1 MAAELESKPALTNE
15 MGAAKVQLG
24 KVSGWVAGFWK
35 SSQRN
40 VIIITIF
47 ATITAA
53 IIVIMLWTSA
63 ERFRPLY
70 SQSANYDSSQVLQM
84 LDEESIKYQL
94 SQDDGQILVPERD
107 VAKIRMVLASKGLK
121 EQLPSGF
128 ESLDNSKSLGESQFM
143 ESARYRH
150 ALEGELARSIS
161 TMSAVSLARVH
172 LAIPKESLF
181 MREEAEQPRA
191 SVIVHIING
200 MDLKPAQVES
210 VINLVSGAVIGLKS
224 EHVRVIDQHGRLLS
238 NDATVGDI
246 TVTTGKQTDYKR
258 NVERTL
264 VAQATDMLT
273 PILGASNFRV
283 QIASDIDFSKIEE
296 TEEIY
301 ADPVVR
307 KETLLNDVNESS
319 MALGIP
325 GALSNTPPVTD
336 GEPQPDP
343 NAKVNRSETSRD
355 YAVSGKIRHTQH
367 QQGVLKKLS
376 VSVVVNDMANGEQ
389 TWTDEELTNIGNI
402 VRSAIGFEVERGDV
416 IHITHFPF
424 VVAAVPD
431 ALKIPWF
438 ENTNIM
444 QPIKYLLG
452 VMLSGLMIMVV
463 LKPLAQY
470 LTKSAEREDQL
481 AENVDYD
488 SDVITKEERV
498 AEVALQSK
506 LEALGI
512 DATGIKALDDNLP
525 SADSPLEVQIKH
537 LKLIAKED
545 PNRVAEILRTWIQA

>member
-1 MAAELESKPALTNE
+1 MAGEAETQPALTNN
-15 MGAAKVQLG
+15 MGAAKEKLTEA
-24 KVSGWVAGFWK
+24 SGWLTMFWQ

-53 IIVIMLWTSA
+53 IIVIMLWTSS

-70 SQSANYDSSQVLQM
+70 SKSANFDSSQVLHM
-84 LDEESIKYQL
+84 LDEESIRYQL
-94 SQDDGQILVPERD
+94 SQDDGQILVPEGD
-107 VAKIRMVLASKGLK
+107 VAKIRMILASKGLK

-128 ESLDNSKSLGESQFM
+128 DSLDSSKSLGESQFM
-143 ESARYRH
+143 ENARYRH
-150 ALEGELARSIS
+150 ALEGELARSIT

-181 MREEAEQPRA
+181 MRDDAEQPRA

-200 MDLKPAQVES
+200 MDLKPTQVES
-210 VINLVSGAVIGLKS
+210 IINLVSGAVIGLKS
-224 EHVRVIDQHGRLLS
+224 EHVRVVDQHGRLLS

-246 TVTTGKQTDYKR
+246 TVTTGKQSDYKR
-258 NVERTL
+258 NLEKTL

-273 PILGASNFRV
+273 PILGAANFRV
-283 QIASDIDFSKIEE
+283 QIASDIDFSKVEE

-307 KETLLNDVNESS
+307 KETLLSDMNESS

-336 GEPQPDP
+336 GEPQPEP

-355 YAVSGKIRHTQH
+355 YAVSGKVRHTQH
-367 QQGVLKKLS
+367 QQGVLQNLS
-376 VSVVVNDMANGEQ
+376 VSIVVNDLANPNQ
-389 TWTDEELTNIGNI
+389 TWTPEELTNVENV
-402 VRSAIGFEVERGDV
+402 VRSAIGFNTERGDS
-416 IHITHFPF
+416 IHTTHFPF
-424 VVAAVPD
+424 VIASIPEQAPVA
-431 ALKIPWF
+431 WF
-438 ENTNIM
+438 ENTHIM
-444 QPIKYLLG
+444 QPLKYLLG

-463 LKPLAQY
+463 LRPLAQY
-470 LTKSAEREDQL
+470 LTKSAEQEEL
-481 AENVDYD
+481 EAESMEYD
-488 SDVITKEERV
+488 DVITKEER
-498 AEVALQSK
+498 AADAALQSK
-506 LEALGI
+506 LESLGI

>member
-1 MAAELESKPALTNE
+1 MAGEADTQPALTNN
-15 MGAAKVQLG
+15 MGAAKEKLTEA
-24 KVSGWVAGFWK
+24 SGWLTMFWQ

-53 IIVIMLWTSA
+53 IIVIMLWTSS

-70 SQSANYDSSQVLQM
+70 SKSANFDSSQVLHM
-84 LDEESIKYQL
+84 LDEESIRYQL
-94 SQDDGQILVPERD
+94 SQDDGQILVPEGD
-107 VAKIRMVLASKGLK
+107 VAKIRMILASKGLK

-128 ESLDNSKSLGESQFM
+128 DSLDSSKSLGESQFM
-143 ESARYRH
+143 ENARYRH
-150 ALEGELARSIS
+150 ALEGELARSIT

-181 MREEAEQPRA
+181 MRDDAEQPRA

-200 MDLKPAQVES
+200 MDLKPTQVES
-210 VINLVSGAVIGLKS
+210 IINLVSGAVIGLKS
-224 EHVRVIDQHGRLLS
+224 EHVRVVDQHGRLLS

-246 TVTTGKQTDYKR
+246 TVTTGKQSDYKR
-258 NVERTL
+258 NLEKTL

-273 PILGASNFRV
+273 PILGAANFRV
-283 QIASDIDFSKIEE
+283 QIASDIDFSKVEE

-307 KETLLNDVNESS
+307 KETLLSDMNESS

-336 GEPQPDP
+336 GEPQPEP

-355 YAVSGKIRHTQH
+355 YAVSGKVRHTQH
-367 QQGVLKKLS
+367 QQGVLQNLS
-376 VSVVVNDMANGEQ
+376 VSIVVNDLANPNQ
-389 TWTDEELTNIGNI
+389 TWTTEELTNVENV
-402 VRSAIGFEVERGDV
+402 VRSAIGFNTERGDS

-424 VVAAVPD
+424 VIAS
-431 ALKIPWF
+431 IPEQAPIAWF
-438 ENTNIM
+438 ENTHIM
-444 QPIKYLLG
+444 QPLKYLLG

-463 LKPLAQY
+463 LRPLAQY
-470 LTKSAEREDQL
+470 LTKSAEQEEL
-481 AENVDYD
+481 EAESMEYD
-488 SDVITKEERV
+488 DVITKEER
-498 AEVALQSK
+498 AADAALQSK
-506 LEALGI
+506 LDSLGI

>member
-1 MAAELESKPALTNE
+1 MAGEAETQPALTNN
-15 MGAAKVQLG
+15 MGAAKEKLTEA
-24 KVSGWVAGFWK
+24 SGWLTMFWQ

-53 IIVIMLWTSA
+53 IIVIMLWTSS

-70 SQSANYDSSQVLQM
+70 SKSANFDSSQVLHM
-84 LDEESIKYQL
+84 LDEESIRYQL
-94 SQDDGQILVPERD
+94 SQDDGQILVPEGD
-107 VAKIRMVLASKGLK
+107 VAKIRMILASKGLK

-128 ESLDNSKSLGESQFM
+128 DSLDSSKSLGESQFM
-143 ESARYRH
+143 ENARYRH
-150 ALEGELARSIS
+150 ALEGELARSIT

-181 MREEAEQPRA
+181 MRDDAEQPRA

-200 MDLKPAQVES
+200 MDLKPTQVES
-210 VINLVSGAVIGLKS
+210 IINLVSGAVIGLKS
-224 EHVRVIDQHGRLLS
+224 ELVRVVDQHGRLLS

-246 TVTTGKQTDYKR
+246 TVTTGKQSDYKR
-258 NVERTL
+258 NLEKNL

-273 PILGASNFRV
+273 PILGAANFRV
-283 QIASDIDFSKIEE
+283 QIASDIDFSKVEE

-307 KETLLNDVNESS
+307 KETLLSDMNESS

-336 GEPQPDP
+336 GEPQPEP

-355 YAVSGKIRHTQH
+355 YAVSGKVRHTQH
-367 QQGVLKKLS
+367 QQGVLQNLS
-376 VSVVVNDMANGEQ
+376 VSIVVNDLANPNQ
-389 TWTDEELTNIGNI
+389 TWTPEELTNVENV
-402 VRSAIGFEVERGDV
+402 VRSAIGFNTERGDS
-416 IHITHFPF
+416 IHTTHFPF
-424 VVAAVPD
+424 VIAGIPEQAPVA
-431 ALKIPWF
+431 WF
-438 ENTNIM
+438 ENTHIM
-444 QPIKYLLG
+444 QPLKYLLG

-463 LKPLAQY
+463 LRPLAQY
-470 LTKSAEREDQL
+470 LTKSAEQEEL
-481 AENVDYD
+481 EAESMEYD
-488 SDVITKEERV
+488 DVITKEER
-498 AEVALQSK
+498 AADAALQSK
-506 LEALGI
+506 LESLGI

>member
-1 MAAELESKPALTNE
+1 MAVEAETQPALTNN
-15 MGAAKVQLG
+15 MGVAKEKLTEA
-24 KVSGWVAGFWK
+24 SSWLTRFWQ

-53 IIVIMLWTSA
+53 IIVIMLWTSS

-70 SQSANYDSSQVLQM
+70 SKSANFDSSQVLQM
-84 LDEESIKYQL
+84 LDEESIRYQL
-94 SQDDGQILVPERD
+94 SQDDGQILVPEGD
-107 VAKIRMVLASKGLK
+107 VAKIRMILASKGLK

-128 ESLDNSKSLGESQFM
+128 DSLDSSKSLGESQFM
-143 ESARYRH
+143 ENARYRH
-150 ALEGELARSIS
+150 ALEGELARSIT

-181 MREEAEQPRA
+181 MRDDAEQPRA

-200 MDLKPAQVES
+200 MDLKPTQVES
-210 VINLVSGAVIGLKS
+210 IINLVSGAVIGLKS
-224 EHVRVIDQHGRLLS
+224 EHVRVVDQHGRLLS

-246 TVTTGKQTDYKR
+246 TVTTGKQSDYKR
-258 NVERTL
+258 NLEKNL

-273 PILGASNFRV
+273 PILGAANFRV
-283 QIASDIDFSKIEE
+283 QITSDINFSKVEE

-307 KETLLNDVNESS
+307 KETLLSDMNESS

-336 GEPQPDP
+336 GEPQPEP

-355 YAVSGKIRHTQH
+355 YAVSGKVRHTQH
-367 QQGVLKKLS
+367 QQGVLQNLS
-376 VSVVVNDMANGEQ
+376 VSIVVNDLANPNQ
-389 TWTDEELTNIGNI
+389 TWTPEELTNVENV
-402 VRSAIGFEVERGDV
+402 VRSAIGFNTERGDS

-424 VVAAVPD
+424 VIAS
-431 ALKIPWF
+431 IPEQAPIAWF
-438 ENTNIM
+438 ENTHIM
-444 QPIKYLLG
+444 QPLKYLLG

-463 LKPLAQY
+463 LRPLAQY
-470 LTKSAEREDQL
+470 LTKSAEQEEL
-481 AENVDYD
+481 EAESMEYD
-488 SDVITKEERV
+488 DVITKEER
-498 AEVALQSK
+498 AADAALQSK
-506 LEALGI
+506 LESLGI

>member
-1 MAAELESKPALTNE
+1 MAGEADTQPALTNN
-15 MGAAKVQLG
+15 MGAAKEKLTEA
-24 KVSGWVAGFWK
+24 SGWLTMFWQ

-53 IIVIMLWTSA
+53 IIVIMLWTSS

-70 SQSANYDSSQVLQM
+70 SKSANFDSSQVLHM
-84 LDEESIKYQL
+84 LDEESIRYQL
-94 SQDDGQILVPERD
+94 SQDDGQILVPEGD
-107 VAKIRMVLASKGLK
+107 VAKIRMILASKGLK

-128 ESLDNSKSLGESQFM
+128 DSLDSSKSLGESQFM
-143 ESARYRH
+143 ENARYRH
-150 ALEGELARSIS
+150 ALEGELARSIT

-181 MREEAEQPRA
+181 MRDDAEQPRA

-200 MDLKPAQVES
+200 MDLKPTQVES
-210 VINLVSGAVIGLKS
+210 IINLVSGAVIGLKS
-224 EHVRVIDQHGRLLS
+224 EHVRVVDQHGRLLS

-246 TVTTGKQTDYKR
+246 TVTTGKQSDYKR
-258 NVERTL
+258 NLEKTL

-273 PILGASNFRV
+273 PILGAANFRV
-283 QIASDIDFSKIEE
+283 QIASDIDFSKVEE

-307 KETLLNDVNESS
+307 KETLLSDMNESS

-336 GEPQPDP
+336 GEPQPEP

-355 YAVSGKIRHTQH
+355 YAVSGKVRHTQH
-367 QQGVLKKLS
+367 QQGVLQNLS
-376 VSVVVNDMANGEQ
+376 VSIVVNDLANPNQ
-389 TWTDEELTNIGNI
+389 AWTPEELTNVENV
-402 VRSAIGFEVERGDV
+402 VRSAIGFNTERGDS

-424 VVAAVPD
+424 VIAS
-431 ALKIPWF
+431 IPEQAPIAWF
-438 ENTNIM
+438 ENTHIM
-444 QPIKYLLG
+444 QPLKYLLG

-463 LKPLAQY
+463 LRPLAQY
-470 LTKSAEREDQL
+470 LTKSAEQEEL
-481 AENVDYD
+481 EAESMEYD
-488 SDVITKEERV
+488 DVITKEER
-498 AEVALQSK
+498 AADAALQSK
-506 LEALGI
+506 LESLGI

>member
-1 MAAELESKPALTNE
+1 MAAELATKPALANN
-15 MGAAKVQLG
+15 MGAAKQKLNQA
-24 KVSGWVAGFWK
+24 SGWLNTFWQ

-70 SQSANYDSSQVLQM
+70 SKSANFDSSQVLQL
-84 LDEESIKYQL
+84 LDEESIRYQL
-94 SQDDGQILVPERD
+94 SQDDGQILVPEGD
-107 VAKIRMVLASKGLK
+107 VAKIRMILASKGLK

-128 ESLDNSKSLGESQFM
+128 DSLDSSKSLGESQFM
-143 ESARYRH
+143 ENARYRH
-150 ALEGELARSIS
+150 ALEGELARSIT

-181 MREEAEQPRA
+181 MRDDGEQPRA

-200 MDLKPAQVES
+200 MDLKPTQVES

-224 EHVRVIDQHGRLLS
+224 EHVRVVDQHGRLLS

-246 TVTTGKQTDYKR
+246 TVTTGKQSDYKR
-258 NVERTL
+258 NLERTL

-283 QIASDIDFSKIEE
+283 QIASDIDFSRIEE

-336 GEPQPDP
+336 GEPQPEP

-355 YAVSGKIRHTQH
+355 YAVSGKVRHIQH
-367 QQGVLKKLS
+367 QQGVLQNLS
-376 VSVVVNDMANGEQ
+376 VSIVVNDLANANQ
-389 TWTDEELTNIGNI
+389 TWTSQELTNVENV
-402 VRSAIGFEVERGDV
+402 VRSAIGFNEARGDT

-424 VVAAVPD
+424 VVAS
-431 ALKIPWF
+431 IPEQAPVAWF

-444 QPIKYLLG
+444 QPLKYLLG

-463 LKPLAQY
+463 LRPLAQY
-470 LTKSAEREDQL
+470 LTKAAEQEEQE
-481 AENVDYD
+481 AESMEYD
-488 SDVITKEERV
+488 DVITKEERA
-498 AEVALQSK
+498 AEAALQSK
-506 LEALGI
+506 LESLGI

>member
-1 MAAELESKPALTNE
+1 MAAELETKPALANN
-15 MGAAKVQLG
+15 MGAAKEKLN
-24 KVSGWVAGFWK
+24 KASGWLNTFWQ

-70 SQSANYDSSQVLQM
+70 SKSANFDSSQVLQL
-84 LDEESIKYQL
+84 LDEESIRYQL
-94 SQDDGQILVPERD
+94 SQDDGQILVPEGD
-107 VAKIRMVLASKGLK
+107 VAKIRMILASKGLK

-128 ESLDNSKSLGESQFM
+128 DSLDSSKSLGESQFM
-143 ESARYRH
+143 ENARYRH
-150 ALEGELARSIS
+150 ALEGELARSIT

-181 MREEAEQPRA
+181 MREDGEQPRA

-200 MDLKPAQVES
+200 MDLKPTQVES

-224 EHVRVIDQHGRLLS
+224 EHVRVVDQHGRLLS

-246 TVTTGKQTDYKR
+246 TVTTGKQSDYKR
-258 NVERTL
+258 NLERTL

-283 QIASDIDFSKIEE
+283 QIASDIDFSRIEE

-307 KETLLNDVNESS
+307 KETLLNDINESS

-336 GEPQPDP
+336 GEPQPEP

-355 YAVSGKIRHTQH
+355 YAVSGKVRHIQH
-367 QQGVLKKLS
+367 QQGVLQNLS
-376 VSVVVNDMANGEQ
+376 VSIVVNDLANVNQ
-389 TWTDEELTNIGNI
+389 TWTPEELTNVENV
-402 VRSAIGFEVERGDV
+402 VRSAIGFSETRGDT

-424 VVAAVPD
+424 VVASIPD
-431 ALKIPWF
+431 QAPVAWF

-444 QPIKYLLG
+444 QPLKYLLG

-463 LKPLAQY
+463 LRPLAQY
-470 LTKSAEREDQL
+470 LTKSAEQEEQE
-481 AENVDYD
+481 AESMEYD
-488 SDVITKEERV
+488 DVITKEERA
-498 AEVALQSK
+498 AEAALQSK
-506 LEALGI
+506 LESLGI

>member
-1 MAAELESKPALTNE
+1 MAAELETKPALANN
-15 MGAAKVQLG
+15 MGAAKEKLN
-24 KVSGWVAGFWK
+24 KASGWLNTFWQ

-70 SQSANYDSSQVLQM
+70 SKSANFDSSQVLQL
-84 LDEESIKYQL
+84 LDEESIRYQL
-94 SQDDGQILVPERD
+94 SQDDGQILVPEGD
-107 VAKIRMVLASKGLK
+107 VAKIRMILASKGLK

-128 ESLDNSKSLGESQFM
+128 DSLDSSKSLGESQFM
-143 ESARYRH
+143 ENARYRH
-150 ALEGELARSIS
+150 ALEGELARSIT

-181 MREEAEQPRA
+181 MREDGEQPRA

-200 MDLKPAQVES
+200 MDLKPTQVES

-224 EHVRVIDQHGRLLS
+224 EHVRVVDQHGRLLS

-246 TVTTGKQTDYKR
+246 TVTTGKQSDYKR
-258 NVERTL
+258 NLERTL

-283 QIASDIDFSKIEE
+283 QIASDIDFSRIEE

-307 KETLLNDVNESS
+307 KETLLSDINESS

-336 GEPQPDP
+336 GEPQPEP

-355 YAVSGKIRHTQH
+355 YAVSGKVRHIQH
-367 QQGVLKKLS
+367 QQGVLQNLS
-376 VSVVVNDMANGEQ
+376 VSIVVNDLANANQ
-389 TWTDEELTNIGNI
+389 TWTPEELTNVENV
-402 VRSAIGFEVERGDV
+402 VRSAIGFSETRGDT

-424 VVAAVPD
+424 VVASIPD
-431 ALKIPWF
+431 QAPVAWF

-444 QPIKYLLG
+444 QPLKYLLG

-463 LKPLAQY
+463 LRPLAQY
-470 LTKSAEREDQL
+470 LTKSAEQEEQE
-481 AENVDYD
+481 AESMEYD
-488 SDVITKEERV
+488 DVITKEERA
-498 AEVALQSK
+498 AEAALQSK
-506 LEALGI
+506 LESLGI

>member
-1 MAAELESKPALTNE
+1 MAGEAETQPALTNN
-15 MGAAKVQLG
+15 MGAAKEKLTEA
-24 KVSGWVAGFWK
+24 SGWLTMFWQ

-53 IIVIMLWTSA
+53 IIVIMLWTSS

-70 SQSANYDSSQVLQM
+70 SKSANFDSSQVLHM
-84 LDEESIKYQL
+84 LDEESIRYQL
-94 SQDDGQILVPERD
+94 SQDDGQILVPEGD
-107 VAKIRMVLASKGLK
+107 VAKIRMILASKGLK

-128 ESLDNSKSLGESQFM
+128 DSLDSSKSLGESQFM
-143 ESARYRH
+143 ENARYRH
-150 ALEGELARSIS
+150 ALEGELARSIT

-181 MREEAEQPRA
+181 MRDDAEQPRA

-200 MDLKPAQVES
+200 MDLKPTQVES
-210 VINLVSGAVIGLKS
+210 IINLVSGAVIGLKS
-224 EHVRVIDQHGRLLS
+224 EHVRVVDQHGRLLS

-246 TVTTGKQTDYKR
+246 TVTTGKQSDYKR
-258 NVERTL
+258 NLEKNL

-273 PILGASNFRV
+273 PILGAANFRV
-283 QIASDIDFSKIEE
+283 QIASDIDFSKVEE

-307 KETLLNDVNESS
+307 KETLLSDMNESS

-336 GEPQPDP
+336 GEPQPEP

-355 YAVSGKIRHTQH
+355 YAVSGKVRHTQH
-367 QQGVLKKLS
+367 QQGVLQNLS
-376 VSVVVNDMANGEQ
+376 VSVVVNDLANPNQ
-389 TWTDEELTNIGNI
+389 TWTPEELTNVENV
-402 VRSAIGFEVERGDV
+402 VRSAIGFNTERGDS
-416 IHITHFPF
+416 IHTTHFPF
-424 VVAAVPD
+424 VIASIPEQAPVA
-431 ALKIPWF
+431 WF
-438 ENTNIM
+438 ENTHIM
-444 QPIKYLLG
+444 QPLKYLLG

-463 LKPLAQY
+463 LRPLAQY
-470 LTKSAEREDQL
+470 LTKSAEQEEL
-481 AENVDYD
+481 EAESMEYD
-488 SDVITKEERV
+488 DVITKEER
-498 AEVALQSK
+498 AADAALQSK
-506 LEALGI
+506 LESLGI

>member
-1 MAAELESKPALTNE
+1 MAGEAETQPALTNN
-15 MGAAKVQLG
+15 MGAAKEKLTEA
-24 KVSGWVAGFWK
+24 SGWLTMFWQ

-53 IIVIMLWTSA
+53 IIVIMLWTSS

-70 SQSANYDSSQVLQM
+70 SKSANFDSSQVLHM
-84 LDEESIKYQL
+84 LDEESIRYQL
-94 SQDDGQILVPERD
+94 SQDDGQILVPEGD
-107 VAKIRMVLASKGLK
+107 VAKIRMILASKGLK

-128 ESLDNSKSLGESQFM
+128 DSLDSSKSLGESQFM
-143 ESARYRH
+143 ENARYRH
-150 ALEGELARSIS
+150 ALEGELARSIT

-181 MREEAEQPRA
+181 MRDDAEQPRA

-200 MDLKPAQVES
+200 MDLKPTQVES
-210 VINLVSGAVIGLKS
+210 IINLVSGAVIGLKS
-224 EHVRVIDQHGRLLS
+224 EHVRVVDQHGRLLS

-246 TVTTGKQTDYKR
+246 TVTTGKQSDYKR
-258 NVERTL
+258 NLEKTL

-273 PILGASNFRV
+273 PILGAANFRV
-283 QIASDIDFSKIEE
+283 QIASDIDFSKVEE

-307 KETLLNDVNESS
+307 KETLLSDMNESS

-336 GEPQPDP
+336 GEPQPEP

-355 YAVSGKIRHTQH
+355 YAVSGKVRHTQH
-367 QQGVLKKLS
+367 QQGVLQNLS
-376 VSVVVNDMANGEQ
+376 VSIVVNDLANPNQ
-389 TWTDEELTNIGNI
+389 TWTPEELTNVENV
-402 VRSAIGFEVERGDV
+402 VRSAIGFNTDRGDS

-424 VVAAVPD
+424 VIAS
-431 ALKIPWF
+431 IPEQAPIAWF
-438 ENTNIM
+438 ENTHIM
-444 QPIKYLLG
+444 QPLKYLLG

-463 LKPLAQY
+463 LRPLAQY
-470 LTKSAEREDQL
+470 LTKSAEQEEL
-481 AENVDYD
+481 EAESMEYD
-488 SDVITKEERV
+488 DVITKEER
-498 AEVALQSK
+498 AADAALQSK
-506 LEALGI
+506 LESLGI

>member
-1 MAAELESKPALTNE
+1 MAGEAETQPALTNN
-15 MGAAKVQLG
+15 MGAAKEKLTEA
-24 KVSGWVAGFWK
+24 SGWLTMFWQ

-53 IIVIMLWTSA
+53 IIVIMLWTSS

-70 SQSANYDSSQVLQM
+70 SKSANFDSSQVLHM
-84 LDEESIKYQL
+84 LDEESIRYQL
-94 SQDDGQILVPERD
+94 SQDDGQILVPEGD
-107 VAKIRMVLASKGLK
+107 VAKIRMILASKGLK

-128 ESLDNSKSLGESQFM
+128 DSLDSSKSLGESQFM
-143 ESARYRH
+143 ENARYRH
-150 ALEGELARSIS
+150 ALEGELARSIT

-181 MREEAEQPRA
+181 MRDDAEQPRA

-200 MDLKPAQVES
+200 MDLKPTQVES
-210 VINLVSGAVIGLKS
+210 IINLVSGAVIGLKS
-224 EHVRVIDQHGRLLS
+224 EHVRVVDQHGRLLS

-246 TVTTGKQTDYKR
+246 TVTTGKQSDYKR
-258 NVERTL
+258 NLEKNL

-273 PILGASNFRV
+273 PILGAANFRV
-283 QIASDIDFSKIEE
+283 QIASDIDFSKVEE

-307 KETLLNDVNESS
+307 KETLLSDMNESS

-336 GEPQPDP
+336 GEPQPEP

-355 YAVSGKIRHTQH
+355 YAVSGKVRHTQH
-367 QQGVLKKLS
+367 QQGVLQNLS
-376 VSVVVNDMANGEQ
+376 VSIVVNDLANPNK
-389 TWTDEELTNIGNI
+389 TWTPEELTNVENV
-402 VRSAIGFEVERGDV
+402 VRSAIGFNTERGDS

-424 VVAAVPD
+424 VIAS
-431 ALKIPWF
+431 IPEQAPIAWF
-438 ENTNIM
+438 ENTHIM
-444 QPIKYLLG
+444 QPLKYLLG

-463 LKPLAQY
+463 LRPLAQY
-470 LTKSAEREDQL
+470 LTKSAEQEEL
-481 AENVDYD
+481 EAESMEYD
-488 SDVITKEERV
+488 DVITKEER
-498 AEVALQSK
+498 AADAALQSK
-506 LEALGI
+506 LESLGI

>member
-1 MAAELESKPALTNE
+1 MAGEAETQPALTNN
-15 MGAAKVQLG
+15 MGVAKEKLTEA
-24 KVSGWVAGFWK
+24 SGWLTMFWQ

-53 IIVIMLWTSA
+53 IIVIMLWTSS

-70 SQSANYDSSQVLQM
+70 SKSANFDSSQVLHM
-84 LDEESIKYQL
+84 LDEESIRYQL
-94 SQDDGQILVPERD
+94 SQDDGQILVPEGD
-107 VAKIRMVLASKGLK
+107 VAKIRMILASKGLK

-128 ESLDNSKSLGESQFM
+128 DSLDSSKSLGESQFM
-143 ESARYRH
+143 ENARYRY
-150 ALEGELARSIS
+150 ALEGELARSIT

-181 MREEAEQPRA
+181 MRDDAEQPRA

-200 MDLKPAQVES
+200 MDLKPTQVES
-210 VINLVSGAVIGLKS
+210 IINLVSGAVIGLKS
-224 EHVRVIDQHGRLLS
+224 EHVRVVDQHGRLLS

-246 TVTTGKQTDYKR
+246 TVTTGKQSDYKR
-258 NVERTL
+258 NLEKNL

-273 PILGASNFRV
+273 PILGAANFRV
-283 QIASDIDFSKIEE
+283 QIASDIDFSKVEE

-307 KETLLNDVNESS
+307 KETLLSDMNESS

-336 GEPQPDP
+336 GEPQPEP

-355 YAVSGKIRHTQH
+355 YAVSGKVRHTQH
-367 QQGVLKKLS
+367 QQGVLQNLS
-376 VSVVVNDMANGEQ
+376 VSIVVNDLANPNQ
-389 TWTDEELTNIGNI
+389 TWTPEELTNVENV
-402 VRSAIGFEVERGDV
+402 VRSAIGFNTERGDS
-416 IHITHFPF
+416 IHTTHFPF
-424 VVAAVPD
+424 VIASIPEQAPVA
-431 ALKIPWF
+431 WF
-438 ENTNIM
+438 ENTHIM
-444 QPIKYLLG
+444 QPLKYLLG

-463 LKPLAQY
+463 LRPLAQY
-470 LTKSAEREDQL
+470 LTKSAEQEEL
-481 AENVDYD
+481 EAESMEYD
-488 SDVITKEERV
+488 DVITKEER
-498 AEVALQSK
+498 AADAALQSK
-506 LEALGI
+506 LESLGI

>member
-1 MAAELESKPALTNE
+1 MAAELETKPALANN
-15 MGAAKVQLG
+15 MGAAKEKLN
-24 KVSGWVAGFWK
+24 KASGWLNTFWQ

-70 SQSANYDSSQVLQM
+70 SKSANFDSSQVLQL
-84 LDEESIKYQL
+84 LDEESIRYQL
-94 SQDDGQILVPERD
+94 SQDDGQILVPEGD
-107 VAKIRMVLASKGLK
+107 VAKIRMILASKGLK

-128 ESLDNSKSLGESQFM
+128 DSLDSSKSLGESQFM
-143 ESARYRH
+143 ENARYRH
-150 ALEGELARSIS
+150 ALEGELARSIT

-181 MREEAEQPRA
+181 MREDGEQPRA

-200 MDLKPAQVES
+200 MDLKPTQVES

-224 EHVRVIDQHGRLLS
+224 EHVRVVDQHGRLLS

-246 TVTTGKQTDYKR
+246 TVTTGKQSDYKR
-258 NVERTL
+258 NLERTL

-283 QIASDIDFSKIEE
+283 QIASDIDFSRIEE

-336 GEPQPDP
+336 GEPQPEP

-355 YAVSGKIRHTQH
+355 YAVSGKVRHIQH
-367 QQGVLKKLS
+367 QQGVLQNLS
-376 VSVVVNDMANGEQ
+376 VSIVVNDLANANQ
-389 TWTDEELTNIGNI
+389 TWTPEELTNVENV
-402 VRSAIGFEVERGDV
+402 VRSAIGFSETRGDT

-424 VVAAVPD
+424 VVASIPD
-431 ALKIPWF
+431 QAPVAWF

-444 QPIKYLLG
+444 QPLKYLLG

-463 LKPLAQY
+463 LRPLAQY
-470 LTKSAEREDQL
+470 LTKSAEQEEQE
-481 AENVDYD
+481 AESLEYD
-488 SDVITKEERV
+488 DVITKEERA
-498 AEVALQSK
+498 AEAALQSK
-506 LEALGI
+506 LESLGI

>member
-1 MAAELESKPALTNE
+1 MAGEAETQPALTNN
-15 MGAAKVQLG
+15 MGAAKEKLTEA
-24 KVSGWVAGFWK
+24 SGWLTMFWQ

-53 IIVIMLWTSA
+53 IIVIMLWTSS

-70 SQSANYDSSQVLQM
+70 SKSANFDSSQVLHM
-84 LDEESIKYQL
+84 LDEESIRYQL
-94 SQDDGQILVPERD
+94 SQDDGQILVPEGD
-107 VAKIRMVLASKGLK
+107 VAKIRMILASKGLK

-128 ESLDNSKSLGESQFM
+128 DSLDSSKSLGESQFM
-143 ESARYRH
+143 ENARYRH
-150 ALEGELARSIS
+150 ALEGELARSIT

-181 MREEAEQPRA
+181 MRDDAEQPRA

-200 MDLKPAQVES
+200 MDLKPTQVES
-210 VINLVSGAVIGLKS
+210 IINLVSGAVIGLKS
-224 EHVRVIDQHGRLLS
+224 EHVRVVDQHGRLLS

-246 TVTTGKQTDYKR
+246 TVTTGKQSDYKR
-258 NVERTL
+258 NLEKTL

-273 PILGASNFRV
+273 PILGAANFRV
-283 QIASDIDFSKIEE
+283 QIASDIDFSKVEE

-307 KETLLNDVNESS
+307 KETLLSDMNESS

-336 GEPQPDP
+336 GEPQPEP

-355 YAVSGKIRHTQH
+355 YAVSGKVRHTQH
-367 QQGVLKKLS
+367 QQGVLQSLS
-376 VSVVVNDMANGEQ
+376 VSIVVNDLANPNQ
-389 TWTDEELTNIGNI
+389 TWTPEELTNVENV
-402 VRSAIGFEVERGDV
+402 VRSAIGFNTERGDS

-424 VVAAVPD
+424 VIAS
-431 ALKIPWF
+431 IPEQAPIAWF
-438 ENTNIM
+438 ENTHIM
-444 QPIKYLLG
+444 QPLKYLLG

-463 LKPLAQY
+463 LRPLAQY
-470 LTKSAEREDQL
+470 LTKSAEQEEL
-481 AENVDYD
+481 EAESMEYD
-488 SDVITKEERV
+488 DVITKEER
-498 AEVALQSK
+498 AADAALQSK
-506 LEALGI
+506 LESLGI

>member
-1 MAAELESKPALTNE
+1 MAGEAETQPALTNN
-15 MGAAKVQLG
+15 MGAAKEKLTEA
-24 KVSGWVAGFWK
+24 SGWLTMFWQ

-53 IIVIMLWTSA
+53 IIVIMLWTSS

-70 SQSANYDSSQVLQM
+70 SKSANFDSSQVLHM
-84 LDEESIKYQL
+84 LDEESIRYQL
-94 SQDDGQILVPERD
+94 SQDDGQILVPEGD
-107 VAKIRMVLASKGLK
+107 VAKIRMILASKGLK

-128 ESLDNSKSLGESQFM
+128 DSLDSSKSLGESQFM
-143 ESARYRH
+143 ENARYRH
-150 ALEGELARSIS
+150 ALEGELARSIT

-181 MREEAEQPRA
+181 MRDDAEQPRA

-200 MDLKPAQVES
+200 MDLKPTQVES
-210 VINLVSGAVIGLKS
+210 IINLVSGAVIGLKS
-224 EHVRVIDQHGRLLS
+224 EHVRVVDQHGRLLS

-246 TVTTGKQTDYKR
+246 TVTTGKQSDYKR
-258 NVERTL
+258 NLEKTL

-273 PILGASNFRV
+273 PILGAANFRV
-283 QIASDIDFSKIEE
+283 QIASDIDFSKVEE

-307 KETLLNDVNESS
+307 KETLLSDMNESS

-336 GEPQPDP
+336 GEPQPEP

-355 YAVSGKIRHTQH
+355 YAVSGKVRHTQH
-367 QQGVLKKLS
+367 QQGVLKNLS
-376 VSVVVNDMANGEQ
+376 VSIVVNDLANPNQ
-389 TWTDEELTNIGNI
+389 TWTPEELTNVENV
-402 VRSAIGFEVERGDV
+402 VRSAIGFNTERGDS

-424 VVAAVPD
+424 VIAS
-431 ALKIPWF
+431 IPEQAPIAWF
-438 ENTNIM
+438 ENTHIM
-444 QPIKYLLG
+444 QPLKYLLG

-463 LKPLAQY
+463 LRPLAQY
-470 LTKSAEREDQL
+470 LTKSAEQEEL
-481 AENVDYD
+481 EAESMEYD
-488 SDVITKEERV
+488 DVITKEER
-498 AEVALQSK
+498 AADAALQSK
-506 LEALGI
+506 LESLGI

>member
-1 MAAELESKPALTNE
+1 MAAELETKPALANN
-15 MGAAKVQLG
+15 MGAAKEKLN
-24 KVSGWVAGFWK
+24 KASGWLNTFWQ

-70 SQSANYDSSQVLQM
+70 SKSANFDSSQVLQL
-84 LDEESIKYQL
+84 LDEESIRYQL
-94 SQDDGQILVPERD
+94 SQDDGQILVPEGD
-107 VAKIRMVLASKGLK
+107 VAKIRMILASKGLK

-128 ESLDNSKSLGESQFM
+128 DSLDSSKSLGESQFM
-143 ESARYRH
+143 ENARYRH
-150 ALEGELARSIS
+150 ALEGELARSIT

-181 MREEAEQPRA
+181 MREDGEQPRA

-200 MDLKPAQVES
+200 MDLKPTQVES

-224 EHVRVIDQHGRLLS
+224 EHVRVVDQHGRLLS

-246 TVTTGKQTDYKR
+246 TVTTGKQSDYKR
-258 NVERTL
+258 NLERTL

-283 QIASDIDFSKIEE
+283 QIASDIDFSRIEE

-336 GEPQPDP
+336 GEPQPEP

-355 YAVSGKIRHTQH
+355 YAVSGKVRHIQH
-367 QQGVLKKLS
+367 QQGVLQNLS
-376 VSVVVNDMANGEQ
+376 VSIVVNDLANANQ
-389 TWTDEELTNIGNI
+389 TWTPEELTNVENV
-402 VRSAIGFEVERGDV
+402 VRSAIGFSETRGDT

-424 VVAAVPD
+424 VVASIPD
-431 ALKIPWF
+431 QAPVAWF

-444 QPIKYLLG
+444 QPLKYLLG

-463 LKPLAQY
+463 LRPLTQY
-470 LTKSAEREDQL
+470 LTKSAEQEEQE
-481 AENVDYD
+481 AESMEYD
-488 SDVITKEERV
+488 DVITKEERA
-498 AEVALQSK
+498 AEAALQSK
-506 LEALGI
+506 LESLGI

>member
-1 MAAELESKPALTNE
+1 
-15 MGAAKVQLG
+15 
-24 KVSGWVAGFWK
+24 
-35 SSQRN
+35 
-40 VIIITIF
+40 
-47 ATITAA
+47 
-53 IIVIMLWTSA
+53 
-63 ERFRPLY
+63 
-70 SQSANYDSSQVLQM
+70 
-84 LDEESIKYQL
+84 
-94 SQDDGQILVPERD
+94 
-107 VAKIRMVLASKGLK
+107 
-121 EQLPSGF
+121 
-128 ESLDNSKSLGESQFM
+128 
-143 ESARYRH
+143 
-150 ALEGELARSIS
+150 
-161 TMSAVSLARVH
+161 VH

-181 MREEAEQPRA
+181 MREDGEQPRA

-200 MDLKPAQVES
+200 MDLKPTQVES

-224 EHVRVIDQHGRLLS
+224 EHVRVVDQHGRLLS

-246 TVTTGKQTDYKR
+246 TVTTGKQSDYKR
-258 NVERTL
+258 NLERTL

-283 QIASDIDFSKIEE
+283 QIASDIDFSRIEE

-307 KETLLNDVNESS
+307 KETLLNDINESS

-336 GEPQPDP
+336 GEPQPEP

-355 YAVSGKIRHTQH
+355 YAVSGKVRHIQH
-367 QQGVLKKLS
+367 QQGVLQNLS
-376 VSVVVNDMANGEQ
+376 VSIVVNDLANVNQ
-389 TWTDEELTNIGNI
+389 TWTPEELTNVENV
-402 VRSAIGFEVERGDV
+402 VRSAIGFSETRGDT

-424 VVAAVPD
+424 VVASIPD
-431 ALKIPWF
+431 QAPVAWF

-444 QPIKYLLG
+444 QPLKYLLG

-463 LKPLAQY
+463 LRPLAQY
-470 LTKSAEREDQL
+470 LTKSAEQEEQE
-481 AENVDYD
+481 AESMEYD
-488 SDVITKEERV
+488 DVITKEERA
-498 AEVALQSK
+498 AEAALQSK
-506 LEALGI
+506 LESLGI

>member
-1 MAAELESKPALTNE
+1 MAAELETKPALANN
-15 MGAAKVQLG
+15 MGAAKEKLD
-24 KVSGWVAGFWK
+24 KASGWLNTFWQ

-70 SQSANYDSSQVLQM
+70 SKSANFDSSQVLQL
-84 LDEESIKYQL
+84 LDEESIRYQL
-94 SQDDGQILVPERD
+94 SQDDGQILVPEGD
-107 VAKIRMVLASKGLK
+107 VAKIRMILASKGLK

-128 ESLDNSKSLGESQFM
+128 DSLDSSKSLGESQFM
-143 ESARYRH
+143 ENARYRH
-150 ALEGELARSIS
+150 ALEGELARSIT

-181 MREEAEQPRA
+181 MREDGEQPRA

-200 MDLKPAQVES
+200 MDLKPTQVES

-224 EHVRVIDQHGRLLS
+224 EHVRVVDQHGRLLS

-246 TVTTGKQTDYKR
+246 TVTTGKQSDYKR
-258 NVERTL
+258 NLERTL

-283 QIASDIDFSKIEE
+283 QIASDIDFSRIEE

-307 KETLLNDVNESS
+307 KETLLNDINESS

-336 GEPQPDP
+336 GEPQPEP

-355 YAVSGKIRHTQH
+355 YAVSGKVRHIQH
-367 QQGVLKKLS
+367 QQGVLQNLS
-376 VSVVVNDMANGEQ
+376 VSIVVNDLANANQ
-389 TWTDEELTNIGNI
+389 TWTPEELTNVENV
-402 VRSAIGFEVERGDV
+402 VRSAIGFSETRGDT

-424 VVAAVPD
+424 VVASIPD
-431 ALKIPWF
+431 QAPVAWF

-444 QPIKYLLG
+444 QPLKYLLG

-463 LKPLAQY
+463 LRPLAQY
-470 LTKSAEREDQL
+470 LTKSAEQEEQE
-481 AENVDYD
+481 AESMEYD
-488 SDVITKEERV
+488 DVITKEERA
-498 AEVALQSK
+498 AEAALQSK
-506 LEALGI
+506 LESLGI

>member
-1 MAAELESKPALTNE
+1 MAVEAETQPALTNN
-15 MGAAKVQLG
+15 MGVAKEKLTEA
-24 KVSGWVAGFWK
+24 SSWLTRFWQ

-53 IIVIMLWTSA
+53 IIVIMLWTSS

-70 SQSANYDSSQVLQM
+70 SKSANFDSSQVLQM
-84 LDEESIKYQL
+84 LDEESIRYQL
-94 SQDDGQILVPERD
+94 SQDDGQILVPEGD
-107 VAKIRMVLASKGLK
+107 VAKIRMILASKGLK

-128 ESLDNSKSLGESQFM
+128 DSLDSSKSLGESQFM
-143 ESARYRH
+143 ENARYRH
-150 ALEGELARSIS
+150 ALEGELARSIT

-181 MREEAEQPRA
+181 MRDDAEQPRA

-200 MDLKPAQVES
+200 MDLKPTQVES
-210 VINLVSGAVIGLKS
+210 IINLVSGAVIGLKS
-224 EHVRVIDQHGRLLS
+224 EHVRVVDQHGRLLS

-246 TVTTGKQTDYKR
+246 TVTTGKQSDYKR
-258 NVERTL
+258 NLEKNL

-273 PILGASNFRV
+273 PILGAANFRV
-283 QIASDIDFSKIEE
+283 QIASDINFSKVEE
-296 TEEIY
+296 TEETY

-307 KETLLNDVNESS
+307 KETLLSDMNESS

-336 GEPQPDP
+336 GEPQPEP

-355 YAVSGKIRHTQH
+355 YAVSGKVRHTQH
-367 QQGVLKKLS
+367 QQGVLQNLS
-376 VSVVVNDMANGEQ
+376 VSIVVNDLANPNQ
-389 TWTDEELTNIGNI
+389 TWTPEELTNVENV
-402 VRSAIGFEVERGDV
+402 VRSAIGFNTERGDS

-424 VVAAVPD
+424 VIAS
-431 ALKIPWF
+431 IPEQAPIAWF
-438 ENTNIM
+438 ENTHIM
-444 QPIKYLLG
+444 QPLKYLLG

-463 LKPLAQY
+463 LRPLAQY
-470 LTKSAEREDQL
+470 LTKSAEQEEL
-481 AENVDYD
+481 EAESMEYD
-488 SDVITKEERV
+488 DVITKEER
-498 AEVALQSK
+498 AADAALQSK
-506 LEALGI
+506 LESLGI

>member
-1 MAAELESKPALTNE
+1 MAGEAETQPALTNN
-15 MGAAKVQLG
+15 MGAAKEKLTEA
-24 KVSGWVAGFWK
+24 SGWLTMFWQ

-53 IIVIMLWTSA
+53 IIVIMLWTSS

-70 SQSANYDSSQVLQM
+70 SKSANFDSSQVLHM
-84 LDEESIKYQL
+84 LDEESIRYQL
-94 SQDDGQILVPERD
+94 SQDDGQILVPEGD
-107 VAKIRMVLASKGLK
+107 VAKIRMILASKGLK

-128 ESLDNSKSLGESQFM
+128 DSLDSSKSLGESQFM
-143 ESARYRH
+143 ENARYRH
-150 ALEGELARSIS
+150 ALEGELARSIT

-181 MREEAEQPRA
+181 MRDDAEQPRA

-200 MDLKPAQVES
+200 MDLKPTQVES
-210 VINLVSGAVIGLKS
+210 IINLVSGAVIGLKS
-224 EHVRVIDQHGRLLS
+224 EHVRVVDQHGRLLS

-246 TVTTGKQTDYKR
+246 TVTTGKQSDYKR
-258 NVERTL
+258 NLEKTL

-273 PILGASNFRV
+273 PILGAANFRV
-283 QIASDIDFSKIEE
+283 QIASDIDFSKVEE

-307 KETLLNDVNESS
+307 KETLLSDMNESS

-336 GEPQPDP
+336 GEPQPEP

-355 YAVSGKIRHTQH
+355 YAVSGKVRHTQH
-367 QQGVLKKLS
+367 QQGVLQNLS
-376 VSVVVNDMANGEQ
+376 VSIVVNDLANPNQ
-389 TWTDEELTNIGNI
+389 TWTPEELTNVENV
-402 VRSAIGFEVERGDV
+402 VRSAIGFNTERGDS

-424 VVAAVPD
+424 VIAS
-431 ALKIPWF
+431 IPEQAPIAWF
-438 ENTNIM
+438 ENTHIM
-444 QPIKYLLG
+444 QPLKYLLG

-463 LKPLAQY
+463 LRPLAQY
-470 LTKSAEREDQL
+470 LTKSAEQEEL
-481 AENVDYD
+481 EAESMEYD
-488 SDVITKEERV
+488 DVITKEER
-498 AEVALQSK
+498 AADAALQSK
-506 LEALGI
+506 LESLGI

>member
-1 MAAELESKPALTNE
+1 MAGEAETQPALTNN
-15 MGAAKVQLG
+15 MGAAKEKLTEA
-24 KVSGWVAGFWK
+24 SGWLTMFWQ

-53 IIVIMLWTSA
+53 IIVIMLWTSS

-70 SQSANYDSSQVLQM
+70 SKSANFDSSQVLHM
-84 LDEESIKYQL
+84 LDEESIRYQL
-94 SQDDGQILVPERD
+94 SQDDGQILVPEGD
-107 VAKIRMVLASKGLK
+107 VAKIRMILASKGLK

-128 ESLDNSKSLGESQFM
+128 DSLDSSKSLGESQFM
-143 ESARYRH
+143 ENARYRH
-150 ALEGELARSIS
+150 ALEGELARSIT

-181 MREEAEQPRA
+181 MRDDAEQPRA

-200 MDLKPAQVES
+200 MDLKPTQVES
-210 VINLVSGAVIGLKS
+210 IINLVSGAVIGLKS
-224 EHVRVIDQHGRLLS
+224 EHVRVVDQHGRLLS

-246 TVTTGKQTDYKR
+246 TVTTGKQSDYKR
-258 NVERTL
+258 NLEKNL

-273 PILGASNFRV
+273 PILGAANFRV
-283 QIASDIDFSKIEE
+283 QIASDIDFSKVEE

-307 KETLLNDVNESS
+307 KETLLSDMNESS

-336 GEPQPDP
+336 GEPQPEP

-355 YAVSGKIRHTQH
+355 YAVSGKVRHTQH
-367 QQGVLKKLS
+367 QQGVLQNLS
-376 VSVVVNDMANGEQ
+376 VSIVVNDLANPNQ
-389 TWTDEELTNIGNI
+389 TWTPEELTNVENV
-402 VRSAIGFEVERGDV
+402 VRSAIGFNTERGDS
-416 IHITHFPF
+416 IHTTHFPF
-424 VVAAVPD
+424 VIAGIPEQAPVA
-431 ALKIPWF
+431 WF
-438 ENTNIM
+438 ENTHIM
-444 QPIKYLLG
+444 QPLKYLLG

-463 LKPLAQY
+463 LRPLAQY
-470 LTKSAEREDQL
+470 LTKSAEQEEL
-481 AENVDYD
+481 EAESMEYD
-488 SDVITKEERV
+488 DVITKEER
-498 AEVALQSK
+498 AADAALQSK
-506 LEALGI
+506 LESLGI

>member
-1 MAAELESKPALTNE
+1 MAGEADTQPALTNN
-15 MGAAKVQLG
+15 MGAAKEKLTEA
-24 KVSGWVAGFWK
+24 SGWLTMFWQ

-53 IIVIMLWTSA
+53 IIVIMLWTSS

-70 SQSANYDSSQVLQM
+70 SKSANFDSSQVLHM
-84 LDEESIKYQL
+84 LDEESIRYQL
-94 SQDDGQILVPERD
+94 SQDDGQILVPEGD
-107 VAKIRMVLASKGLK
+107 VAKIRMILASKGLK

-128 ESLDNSKSLGESQFM
+128 DSLDSSKSLGESQFM
-143 ESARYRH
+143 ENARYRH
-150 ALEGELARSIS
+150 ALEGELARSIT

-181 MREEAEQPRA
+181 MRDDAEQPRA

-200 MDLKPAQVES
+200 MDLKPTQVES
-210 VINLVSGAVIGLKS
+210 IINLVSGAVIGLKS
-224 EHVRVIDQHGRLLS
+224 EHVRVVDQHGRLLS

-246 TVTTGKQTDYKR
+246 TVTTGKQSDYKR
-258 NVERTL
+258 NLEKTL

-273 PILGASNFRV
+273 PILGAANFRV
-283 QIASDIDFSKIEE
+283 QIASDIDFSKVEE

-307 KETLLNDVNESS
+307 KETLLSDMNESS

-336 GEPQPDP
+336 GEPQPEP

-355 YAVSGKIRHTQH
+355 YAVSGKVRHTQH
-367 QQGVLKKLS
+367 QQGVLQNLS
-376 VSVVVNDMANGEQ
+376 VSIVVNDLANPNQ
-389 TWTDEELTNIGNI
+389 TWTPEELTNVENV
-402 VRSAIGFEVERGDV
+402 VRSAIGFNTERGDS

-424 VVAAVPD
+424 VIAS
-431 ALKIPWF
+431 IPEQAPIAWF
-438 ENTNIM
+438 ENTHIM
-444 QPIKYLLG
+444 QPLKYLLG

-463 LKPLAQY
+463 LRPLAQY
-470 LTKSAEREDQL
+470 LTKSAEQEEL
-481 AENVDYD
+481 EAESMEYD
-488 SDVITKEERV
+488 DVITKEER
-498 AEVALQSK
+498 AADAALQSK
-506 LEALGI
+506 LESLGI

>member
-283 QIASDIDFSKIEE
+283 QIASDIDFSKI
-296 TEEIY
+296 
-301 ADPVVR
+301 DR
-307 KETLLNDVNESS
+307 N
-319 MALGIP
+319 G
-325 GALSNTPPVTD
+325 
-336 GEPQPDP
+336 
-343 NAKVNRSETSRD
+343 RD
-355 YAVSGKIRHTQH
+355 
-367 QQGVLKKLS
+367 
-376 VSVVVNDMANGEQ
+376 
-389 TWTDEELTNIGNI
+389 
-402 VRSAIGFEVERGDV
+402 
-416 IHITHFPF
+416 
-424 VVAAVPD
+424 
-431 ALKIPWF
+431 
-438 ENTNIM
+438 
-444 QPIKYLLG
+444 
-452 VMLSGLMIMVV
+452 
-463 LKPLAQY
+463 
-470 LTKSAEREDQL
+470 
-481 AENVDYD
+481 
-488 SDVITKEERV
+488 
-498 AEVALQSK
+498 
-506 LEALGI
+506 
-512 DATGIKALDDNLP
+512 
-525 SADSPLEVQIKH
+525 
-537 LKLIAKED
+537 
-545 PNRVAEILRTWIQA
+545 LR

>member
-1 MAAELESKPALTNE
+1 MAGEAETQPALTNN
-15 MGAAKVQLG
+15 MGAAKEKLTEA
-24 KVSGWVAGFWK
+24 SGWLTMFWQ

-53 IIVIMLWTSA
+53 IIVIMLWTSS

-70 SQSANYDSSQVLQM
+70 SKSANFDSSQVLHM
-84 LDEESIKYQL
+84 LDEESIRYQL
-94 SQDDGQILVPERD
+94 SQDDGQILVPEGD
-107 VAKIRMVLASKGLK
+107 VAKIRMILASKGLK

-128 ESLDNSKSLGESQFM
+128 DSLDSSKSLGESQFM
-143 ESARYRH
+143 ENARYRH
-150 ALEGELARSIS
+150 ALEGELARSIT

-181 MREEAEQPRA
+181 MRDDAEQPRA

-200 MDLKPAQVES
+200 MDLKPTQVES
-210 VINLVSGAVIGLKS
+210 IINLVSGAVIGLKS
-224 EHVRVIDQHGRLLS
+224 EHVRVVDQHGRLLS

-246 TVTTGKQTDYKR
+246 TVTTGKQSDYKR
-258 NVERTL
+258 NLEKTL

-273 PILGASNFRV
+273 PILGAANFRV
-283 QIASDIDFSKIEE
+283 QIASDIDFSKVEE

-307 KETLLNDVNESS
+307 KETLLSDMNESS

-336 GEPQPDP
+336 GEPQPEP

-355 YAVSGKIRHTQH
+355 YAVSGKVRHTQH
-367 QQGVLKKLS
+367 QQGVLQSLS
-376 VSVVVNDMANGEQ
+376 VSIVVNDLANPNQ
-389 TWTDEELTNIGNI
+389 TWTTEELTNVENV
-402 VRSAIGFEVERGDV
+402 VRSAIGFNTERGDS

-424 VVAAVPD
+424 VIAS
-431 ALKIPWF
+431 IPEQAPIAWF
-438 ENTNIM
+438 ENTHIM
-444 QPIKYLLG
+444 QPLKYLLG

-463 LKPLAQY
+463 LRPLAQY
-470 LTKSAEREDQL
+470 LTKSAEQEEL
-481 AENVDYD
+481 EAESMEYD
-488 SDVITKEERV
+488 DVITKEER
-498 AEVALQSK
+498 AADAALQSK
-506 LEALGI
+506 LDSLGI

>member
-1 MAAELESKPALTNE
+1 MAAELATKPALANN
-15 MGAAKVQLG
+15 MGAAKQKLNQA
-24 KVSGWVAGFWK
+24 SGWLNTFWQ

-70 SQSANYDSSQVLQM
+70 SKSANFDSSQVLQL
-84 LDEESIKYQL
+84 LDEESIRYQL
-94 SQDDGQILVPERD
+94 SQDDGQILVPEGD
-107 VAKIRMVLASKGLK
+107 VAKIRMILASKGLK

-128 ESLDNSKSLGESQFM
+128 DSLDSSKSLGESQFM
-143 ESARYRH
+143 ENARYRH
-150 ALEGELARSIS
+150 ALEGELARSIT

-181 MREEAEQPRA
+181 MRDDGEQPRA

-200 MDLKPAQVES
+200 MDLKPTQVES

-224 EHVRVIDQHGRLLS
+224 EHVRVVDQHGRLLS

-246 TVTTGKQTDYKR
+246 TVTTGKQSDYKR
-258 NVERTL
+258 NLERTL

-283 QIASDIDFSKIEE
+283 QIASDIDFSRIEE

-336 GEPQPDP
+336 GEPQPEP

-355 YAVSGKIRHTQH
+355 YAVSGKIRHIQH
-367 QQGVLKKLS
+367 QQGVLQNLS
-376 VSVVVNDMANGEQ
+376 VSIVVNDLANANQ
-389 TWTDEELTNIGNI
+389 TWTSQELTNVEHV
-402 VRSAIGFEVERGDV
+402 VRSAIGFNEARGDT

-424 VVAAVPD
+424 VVAS
-431 ALKIPWF
+431 IPEQAPVAWF

-444 QPIKYLLG
+444 QPLKYLLG

-463 LKPLAQY
+463 LRPLAQY
-470 LTKSAEREDQL
+470 LTKAAEQEEQE
-481 AENVDYD
+481 AESMEYD
-488 SDVITKEERV
+488 DVITKEERA
-498 AEVALQSK
+498 AEAALQSK
-506 LEALGI
+506 LESLGI

>member
-1 MAAELESKPALTNE
+1 MAGEAETQPALTNN
-15 MGAAKVQLG
+15 MGAAKEKLTEA
-24 KVSGWVAGFWK
+24 SGWLTMFWQ

-53 IIVIMLWTSA
+53 IIVIMLWTSS

-70 SQSANYDSSQVLQM
+70 SKSANFDSSQVLHM
-84 LDEESIKYQL
+84 LDEESIRYQL
-94 SQDDGQILVPERD
+94 SQDDGQILVPEGD
-107 VAKIRMVLASKGLK
+107 VAKIRMILASKGLK

-128 ESLDNSKSLGESQFM
+128 DSLDSSKSLGESQFM
-143 ESARYRH
+143 ENARYRH
-150 ALEGELARSIS
+150 ALEGELARSIT

-181 MREEAEQPRA
+181 MRDDAEQPRA

-200 MDLKPAQVES
+200 MDLKPTQVES
-210 VINLVSGAVIGLKS
+210 IINLVSGAVIGLKS
-224 EHVRVIDQHGRLLS
+224 EHVRVVDQHGRLLS

-246 TVTTGKQTDYKR
+246 TVTTGKQSDYKR
-258 NVERTL
+258 NLEKTL

-273 PILGASNFRV
+273 PILGAANFRV
-283 QIASDIDFSKIEE
+283 QIASDIDFSKVEE

-307 KETLLNDVNESS
+307 KETLLSDMNESS

-336 GEPQPDP
+336 GEPQPEP

-355 YAVSGKIRHTQH
+355 YAVSGKVRHTQH
-367 QQGVLKKLS
+367 QQGVLQNLS
-376 VSVVVNDMANGEQ
+376 VSIVVNDLANPNQ
-389 TWTDEELTNIGNI
+389 TWTPEELTNVENV
-402 VRSAIGFEVERGDV
+402 VRSAIGFNTERGDS
-416 IHITHFPF
+416 IHTTHFPF
-424 VVAAVPD
+424 VIAGIPEQAPVA
-431 ALKIPWF
+431 WF
-438 ENTNIM
+438 ENTHIM
-444 QPIKYLLG
+444 QPLKYLLG

-463 LKPLAQY
+463 LRPLAQY
-470 LTKSAEREDQL
+470 LTKSAEQEEL
-481 AENVDYD
+481 EAESMEYD
-488 SDVITKEERV
+488 DVITKEER
-498 AEVALQSK
+498 AADAALQSK
-506 LEALGI
+506 LESLGI

>member
-1 MAAELESKPALTNE
+1 MAGEADTQPALTNN
-15 MGAAKVQLG
+15 MGAAKEKLTEA
-24 KVSGWVAGFWK
+24 SGWLTMFWQ

-53 IIVIMLWTSA
+53 IIVIMLWTSS

-70 SQSANYDSSQVLQM
+70 SKSANFDSSQVLHM
-84 LDEESIKYQL
+84 LDEESIRYQL
-94 SQDDGQILVPERD
+94 SQDDGQILVPEGD
-107 VAKIRMVLASKGLK
+107 VAKIRMILASKGLK

-128 ESLDNSKSLGESQFM
+128 DSLDSSKSLGESQFM
-143 ESARYRH
+143 ENARYRH
-150 ALEGELARSIS
+150 ALEGELARSIT

-181 MREEAEQPRA
+181 MRDDAEQPRA

-200 MDLKPAQVES
+200 MDLKPTQVES
-210 VINLVSGAVIGLKS
+210 IINLVSGAVIGLKS
-224 EHVRVIDQHGRLLS
+224 EHVRVVDQHGRLLS

-246 TVTTGKQTDYKR
+246 TVTTGKQSDYKR
-258 NVERTL
+258 NLEKTL

-273 PILGASNFRV
+273 PILGAANFRV
-283 QIASDIDFSKIEE
+283 QIASDIDFSKVEE

-307 KETLLNDVNESS
+307 KETLLSDMNESS

-336 GEPQPDP
+336 GEPQPEP

-355 YAVSGKIRHTQH
+355 YAVSGKVRHTQH
-367 QQGVLKKLS
+367 QQGVLQNLS
-376 VSVVVNDMANGEQ
+376 VSIVVNDLANPNQ
-389 TWTDEELTNIGNI
+389 TWTTEELTNVENV
-402 VRSAIGFEVERGDV
+402 VRSAIGFNTERGDS

-424 VVAAVPD
+424 VIAS
-431 ALKIPWF
+431 IPEQAPIAWF
-438 ENTNIM
+438 ENTHIM
-444 QPIKYLLG
+444 QPLKYLLG

-463 LKPLAQY
+463 LRPLAQY
-470 LTKSAEREDQL
+470 LTKSAEQEEL
-481 AENVDYD
+481 EAESMEYD
-488 SDVITKEERV
+488 DVITKEER
-498 AEVALQSK
+498 AADAALQSK
-506 LEALGI
+506 LESLGI

>member
-1 MAAELESKPALTNE
+1 MAAELETKPALANN
-15 MGAAKVQLG
+15 MGAAKEKLN
-24 KVSGWVAGFWK
+24 KASGWLNTFWQ

-70 SQSANYDSSQVLQM
+70 SKSANFDSSQVLQL
-84 LDEESIKYQL
+84 LDEESIRYQL
-94 SQDDGQILVPERD
+94 SQDDGQILVPEGD
-107 VAKIRMVLASKGLK
+107 VAKIRMILASKGLK

-128 ESLDNSKSLGESQFM
+128 DSLDSSKSLGESQFM
-143 ESARYRH
+143 ENARYRH
-150 ALEGELARSIS
+150 ALEGELARSIT

-181 MREEAEQPRA
+181 MREDGEQPRA

-200 MDLKPAQVES
+200 MDLKPTQVES

-224 EHVRVIDQHGRLLS
+224 EHVRVVDQHGRLLS

-246 TVTTGKQTDYKR
+246 TVTTGKQSDYKR
-258 NVERTL
+258 NLERTL

-283 QIASDIDFSKIEE
+283 QIASDIDFSRIEE

-336 GEPQPDP
+336 GEPQPEP

-355 YAVSGKIRHTQH
+355 YAVSGKVRHIQH
-367 QQGVLKKLS
+367 QQGVLQNLS
-376 VSVVVNDMANGEQ
+376 VSIVVNDLANANQ
-389 TWTDEELTNIGNI
+389 TWTPEELTNVENV
-402 VRSAIGFEVERGDV
+402 VRSAIGFSETRGDT

-424 VVAAVPD
+424 VVASIPD
-431 ALKIPWF
+431 QAPVAWF

-444 QPIKYLLG
+444 QPLKYLLG

-463 LKPLAQY
+463 LRPLAQY
-470 LTKSAEREDQL
+470 LTKSAEQEEQE
-481 AENVDYD
+481 AESMEYD
-488 SDVITKEERV
+488 DVITKEERA
-498 AEVALQSK
+498 AEAALQSK
-506 LEALGI
+506 LESLGI

>member
-1 MAAELESKPALTNE
+1 MAGEAETQPALTNN
-15 MGAAKVQLG
+15 MGAAKEKLTEA
-24 KVSGWVAGFWK
+24 SGWLTMFWQ

-53 IIVIMLWTSA
+53 IIVIMLWTSS

-70 SQSANYDSSQVLQM
+70 SKSANFDSSQVLHM
-84 LDEESIKYQL
+84 LDEESIRYQL
-94 SQDDGQILVPERD
+94 SQDDGQILVPEGD
-107 VAKIRMVLASKGLK
+107 VAKIRMILASKGLK

-128 ESLDNSKSLGESQFM
+128 DSLDSSKSLGESQFM
-143 ESARYRH
+143 ENARYRH
-150 ALEGELARSIS
+150 ALEGELARSIT

-181 MREEAEQPRA
+181 MRDDAEQPRA

-200 MDLKPAQVES
+200 MDLKPTQVES
-210 VINLVSGAVIGLKS
+210 IINLVSGAVIGLKS
-224 EHVRVIDQHGRLLS
+224 EHVRVVDQHGRLLS

-246 TVTTGKQTDYKR
+246 TVTTGKQSDYKR
-258 NVERTL
+258 NLEKTL

-273 PILGASNFRV
+273 PILGAANFRV
-283 QIASDIDFSKIEE
+283 QIASDIDFSKVEE

-307 KETLLNDVNESS
+307 KETLLSDMNESS

-336 GEPQPDP
+336 GEPQPEP

-355 YAVSGKIRHTQH
+355 YAVSGKVRHTQH
-367 QQGVLKKLS
+367 QQGVLQNLS
-376 VSVVVNDMANGEQ
+376 VSIVVNDLANPNQ
-389 TWTDEELTNIGNI
+389 TWTPEELTNVENV
-402 VRSAIGFEVERGDV
+402 VRSAIGFNTERGNS

-424 VVAAVPD
+424 VIAS
-431 ALKIPWF
+431 IPEQAPIAWF
-438 ENTNIM
+438 ENTHIM
-444 QPIKYLLG
+444 QPLKYLLG

-463 LKPLAQY
+463 LRPLAQY
-470 LTKSAEREDQL
+470 LTKSAEQEEL
-481 AENVDYD
+481 EAESMEYD
-488 SDVITKEERV
+488 DVITKEER
-498 AEVALQSK
+498 AADAALQSK
-506 LEALGI
+506 LESLGI

>member
-1 MAAELESKPALTNE
+1 MAGEAETQPALTNN
-15 MGAAKVQLG
+15 MGTAKEKLTEA
-24 KVSGWVAGFWK
+24 SGWLTMFWQ

-53 IIVIMLWTSA
+53 IIVIMLWTSS

-70 SQSANYDSSQVLQM
+70 SKSANFDSSQVLHM
-84 LDEESIKYQL
+84 LDEESIRYQL
-94 SQDDGQILVPERD
+94 SQDDGQILVPEGD
-107 VAKIRMVLASKGLK
+107 VAKIRMILASKGLK

-128 ESLDNSKSLGESQFM
+128 DSLDSSKSLGESQFM
-143 ESARYRH
+143 ENARYRH
-150 ALEGELARSIS
+150 ALEGELARSIT

-181 MREEAEQPRA
+181 MRDDAEQPRA

-200 MDLKPAQVES
+200 MDLKPTQVES
-210 VINLVSGAVIGLKS
+210 IINLVSGAVIGLKS
-224 EHVRVIDQHGRLLS
+224 EHVRVVDQHGRLLS

-246 TVTTGKQTDYKR
+246 TVTIGKQSDYKR
-258 NVERTL
+258 NLEKTL

-273 PILGASNFRV
+273 PILGAANFRV
-283 QIASDIDFSKIEE
+283 QIASDIDFSKVEE

-307 KETLLNDVNESS
+307 KETLLNDMNESS

-336 GEPQPDP
+336 GEPQPEP

-355 YAVSGKIRHTQH
+355 YAVSGKVRHTQH
-367 QQGVLKKLS
+367 QQGVLQNLS
-376 VSVVVNDMANGEQ
+376 VSIVVNDLANPNQ
-389 TWTDEELTNIGNI
+389 TWTPEELTNVENV
-402 VRSAIGFEVERGDV
+402 VRSAIGFNTERGDS

-424 VVAAVPD
+424 VIAS
-431 ALKIPWF
+431 IPEQAPIAWF
-438 ENTNIM
+438 ENTHIM
-444 QPIKYLLG
+444 QPLKYLLG

-463 LKPLAQY
+463 LRPLAQY
-470 LTKSAEREDQL
+470 LTKSAEQEEL
-481 AENVDYD
+481 EAESMEYD
-488 SDVITKEERV
+488 DVITKEER
-498 AEVALQSK
+498 AADAALQSK
-506 LEALGI
+506 LESLGI